1 MRKIYT
7 LLLLYILITSC
18 GIKKFAVIPN
28 SETVYTPII
37 NQINTSE
44 IGITLVSKETARK
57 YEALEIAKEVKI
69 KPNMLVKTLNIGET
83 FIKKFE
89 TEEFDLYENIDEP
102 TYGIAI
108 SKSGTIQKVY
118 STGPTGTGLRLK
130 PSKYTIKYNSIQRPI
145 KSDDYYKQEFIYNGK
160 VGNGIKFIYREF
172 INDYARP
179 AFTQDLQYD
188 LSEDK
193 TIGFRGLR
201 LEVINA
207 SNTTIKYKILNH
219 FAN

>member
-1 MRKIYT
+1 MKKIYT
-7 LLLLYILITSC
+7 LLLLSVFITSC
-18 GIKKFAVIPN
+18 GIKKFPVIPN
-28 SETVYTPII
+28 SETILTPEI
-37 NQINTSE
+37 NEINTSE
-44 IGITLVSKETARK
+44 IGITLVSKETAKK
-57 YEALEIAKEVKI
+57 YSAIEITKEVKI
-69 KPNMLVKTLNIGET
+69 KPNMLVKTLEVGET

-89 TEEFDLYENIDEP
+89 TEDFELYENVNDQ

-108 SKSGTIQKVY
+108 SKNGEMPKVY

-130 PSKYTIKYNSIQRPI
+130 PSKYQIEYVSTQRPI

-172 INDYARP
+172 VNDYARP

-188 LSEDK
+188 LSEDRI
-193 TIGFRGLR
+193 IGFRGLR
-201 LEVINA
+201 LEVISA
-207 SNTTIKYKILNH
+207 TNTKIEYRILNY

>member
-1 MRKIYT
+1 MKKILT
-7 LLLLYILITSC
+7 LLVLSVFITSC
-18 GIKKFAVIPN
+18 GIKKFAVVPN
-28 SETVYTPII
+28 SETTLTPEI

-44 IGITLVSKETARK
+44 IGITLVSKETAKK
-57 YEALEIAKEVKI
+57 YEAIEIAKEVKV
-69 KPNMLVKTLNIGET
+69 KPNMLVKTLEVGET

-89 TEEFDLYENIDEP
+89 TEDFDLYENINDP

-108 SKSGTIQKVY
+108 SKNGEMPKVY
-118 STGPTGTGLRLK
+118 STGPTGTGLKLR
-130 PSKYTIKYNSIQRPI
+130 PSKYQIEYNSTQIPI
-145 KSDDYYKQEFIYNGK
+145 KNDDYYKQEFIYNGK

-193 TIGFRGLR
+193 VIGFRGLR

-207 SNTTIKYKILNH
+207 SNTKIEYRILNY